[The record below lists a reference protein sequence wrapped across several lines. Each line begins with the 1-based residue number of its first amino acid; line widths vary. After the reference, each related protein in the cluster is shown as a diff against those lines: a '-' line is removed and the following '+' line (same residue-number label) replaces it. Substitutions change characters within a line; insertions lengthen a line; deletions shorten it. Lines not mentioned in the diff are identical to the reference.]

1 MKKLKLA
8 GVVLFFVISLFLIA
22 LSISVVIDELN
33 WIRYSYIGKTMDL
46 NFSRFIPYVIEHP
59 NSFASEF
66 KTLTVCIACII
77 LNLCTLCY
85 VLYKNNHHFRRY
97 ILYLKDCIIVYRR
110 KKLNLKK
117 EKIKAKLDK
126 LNQENE

>member
-22 LSISVVIDELN
+22 LSLSAVIDEFT
-33 WIRYSYIGKTMDL
+33 WMRSIYIGTTMDL
-46 NFSRFIPYVIEHP
+46 YFIEFIPYVIEHP
-59 NSFASEF
+59 NAFDSEL
-66 KTLTVCIACII
+66 KSLTVCIAYII

-117 EKIKAKLDK
+117 EK
-126 LNQENE
+126 